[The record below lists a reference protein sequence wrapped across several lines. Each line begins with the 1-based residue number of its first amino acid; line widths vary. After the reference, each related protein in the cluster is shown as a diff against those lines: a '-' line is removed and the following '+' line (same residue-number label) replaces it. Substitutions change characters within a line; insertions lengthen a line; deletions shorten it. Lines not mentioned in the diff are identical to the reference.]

1 MLFLVV
7 KETMCLTTHVQLV
20 PTFMLPVQ
28 LALILPHPHAL
39 LVTRDSTFILIL
51 AQPAQPIALH
61 APTPLTATLAPQTTF

>member
-1 MLFLVV
+1 MLFLVAQ
-7 KETMCLTTHVQLV
+7 ETMCLTTHVQVV
-20 PTFMLPVQ
+20 PTFMIPVQ
-28 LALILPHPHAL
+28 LALILLPHAL

>member
-1 MLFLVV
+1 MLFLVAQ
-7 KETMCLTTHVQLV
+7 ETMCLTTHVQVV

-28 LALILPHPHAL
+28 LALILPHAL